1 MGVYS
6 CYDSVFSVSCSVF
19 HVYYESVCFPLL
31 YIPAFLLYSVLY
43 SLWVPYLCYV
53 ICFCA
58 VLCVCVISRDLS
70 RGSFG
75 NSLSTSSEVEVWTAY
90 ILPPPDPTKWEYT
103 GFVVVVVVTNG
114 KGIFSPRV

>member
-1 MGVYS
+1 MFYV
-6 CYDSVFSVSCSVF
+6 C
-19 HVYYESVCFPLL
+19 YESVCFPLL

-43 SLWVPYLCYV
+43 SLWLQYLCYV

-58 VLCVCVISRDLS
+58 VLCVCLISRNLS

-103 GFVVVVVVTNG
+103 GFVVVVVVVVPIVCNFSLFL
-114 KGIFSPRV
+114 IFDDFSPSGAGSYA

>member
-1 MGVYS
+1 M
-6 CYDSVFSVSCSVF
+6 F
-19 HVYYESVCFPLL
+19 YYESVCFPLL
-31 YIPAFLLYSVLY
+31 SSVLY
-43 SLWVPYLCYV
+43 YLWVPYLCYV

-58 VLCVCVISRDLS
+58 LLCVCVVSRALS

-103 GFVVVVVVTNG
+103 GFVVVVVVYYYF
-114 KGIFSPRV
+114 IFTHFL